1 MTVAVVGHVEWT
13 EFAPVERVPRPGE
26 IVESAHAWQQPA
38 GGGAVAAVQIA
49 KLTGSC
55 RFFTALGDDELG
67 RRAAR
72 ELEELGLD
80 LEVAWRPEPQRR
92 AFVFLDAN
100 GERTITVIGPR
111 PVPRGTDGLPWE
123 ELAGAAAVYVTG
135 GDEEALRRAR
145 QAGNLVATVRA
156 GPALSRSGVPLD
168 ALVLSGG
175 DAGERYLD
183 GDIEPP
189 PRAVIRTSGAEGG
202 TIAQATGETSWAAA
216 PLPGPWVD
224 AHGAGDSFA
233 GGLTAGLDQGLSIE
247 DAVGLAAR
255 CGAACATGR
264 GPYERQLTAWT

>member
-13 EFAPVERVPRPGE
+13 EFAPVERIPRPGE

-49 KLTGSC
+49 KLMGSC

-72 ELEELGLD
+72 ELEAMGLD
-80 LEVAWRPEPQRR
+80 LAVAWRPEPQRR

-111 PVPRGTDGLPWE
+111 PVPHGTDRLPWD
-123 ELAGAAAVYVTG
+123 ELADAAAVYVTG
-135 GDEEALRRAR
+135 GDEDALRRAR
-145 QAGNLVATVRA
+145 QADHVVATVRVGA
-156 GPALSRSGVPLD
+156 PLARSGVTLD

-175 DAGERYLD
+175 DAGERYFD

-189 PRAVIRTSGAEGG
+189 PLAVVRTNGAEGG
-202 TIAQATGETSWAAA
+202 TITQAAGETSWAAA

-233 GGLTAGLDQGLSIE
+233 GGLTAGLGQGMSIAE
-247 DAVGLAAR
+247 AVGLAAR

-264 GPYERQLTAWT
+264 GPYERQLTA